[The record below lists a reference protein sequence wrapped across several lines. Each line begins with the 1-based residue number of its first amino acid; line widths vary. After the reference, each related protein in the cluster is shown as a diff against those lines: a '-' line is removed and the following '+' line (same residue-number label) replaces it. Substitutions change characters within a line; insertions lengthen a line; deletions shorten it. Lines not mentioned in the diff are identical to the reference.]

1 MRVSVAL
8 CTFNGRRFL
17 PEQLR
22 SLADQT
28 RRPDELVVCDDN
40 STDDTPDILAA
51 FAATAPFPVR
61 THRNASILG
70 TTANFERAISLC
82 TGDVIFLCDQDDVW
96 VAEKVARFAAEFA
109 AHPDACVVASDLE
122 VIDATGA
129 ALGRRVWESLP
140 FTRRQQATVRE
151 GQGPRLWLRYNT
163 LTGAALA
170 FRADLRAVLLPIPAG
185 WVHDAWIAFV
195 AGAVA
200 PVRLIADPLTRY
212 RAHAEQQ
219 IGSEPRTLSREIGSA
234 RRFDAAYFARVAE
247 CFTAAADRLAACANL
262 VRDPALL
269 QLTRAK
275 AEFARV
281 QQRMR
286 EGGRLGRFAPALRA
300 LVTGRYRRFA
310 RGWKSFAADLFL

>member
-8 CTFNGRRFL
+8 CTFNGRRYL
-17 PEQLR
+17 SEQLR

-28 RRPDELVVCDDN
+28 RRPDELVVCDDH
-40 STDDTPDILAA
+40 SADGTPDLLAA
-51 FAATAPFPVR
+51 FAATAPFPVHV
-61 THRNASILG
+61 HRNATTLG

-82 TGDVIFLCDQDDVW
+82 TCDVIFLCDQDDVW
-96 VAEKVARFAAEFA
+96 AAEKVARFEAEFA
-109 AHPDACVVASDLE
+109 AHPEASLVASDLD

-129 ALGRRVWESLP
+129 AVGRRVWESLP
-140 FTRRQQATVRE
+140 FTRRQQAVVRE

-170 FRADLRAVLLPIPAG
+170 FRADLRDVLLPIPPC
-185 WVHDAWIAFV
+185 WHHDAWIAFI
-195 AGAVA
+195 AGALSS
-200 PVRLIADPLTRY
+200 VRLIPDPLTHY
-212 RAHAEQQ
+212 RIHGGQQ
-219 IGSEPRTLSREIGSA
+219 IGSEPRTLGREIASA

-247 CFTAAADRLAACANL
+247 CFTVAADRLGPRANL
-262 VRDPALL
+262 VRDPVLL
-269 QLTRAK
+269 SLTRTR

-286 EGGRLGRFAPALRA
+286 AGGRLGRVAPAVRA
-300 LVTGRYRRFA
+300 LVAGRYHRFA